1 MTHLIGIL
9 GYNNQERV
17 NKCAAS
23 VREQLPLDTQLWL
36 IDNSAAP
43 LDPPPGCDYV
53 RWVRDQTRGGFTESL
68 RAFLRMA
75 QDNECKTATFLND
88 DLTMEPGCL
97 HAMLGYATQEPHVA
111 LVNPMQVDAYNPQV
125 VICAGTGPAYP
136 AGIHK
141 VGERGRVP
149 APIED
154 VRWMPF
160 CAVTFNLA
168 AVRDIGFPD
177 PNMRIWFSDSDYCLR
192 ARLHG
197 WRVVSLGDKGIVRH
211 EHSASV
217 NAMDQKVRERAFLA
231 DQTAFERK
239 WGGGLLAEYST

>member
-9 GYNNQERV
+9 GFNSQERV

-23 VREQLPLDTQLWL
+23 VAEQKPPDAQLWL
-36 IDNSAAP
+36 IDNSDAP
-43 LDPPPGCDYV
+43 LAPPPGCDYV
-53 RWVRDQTRGGFTESL
+53 RYVRDQTRGGFTAAL
-68 RAFLRMA
+68 RVFLRIA

-97 HAMLGYATQEPHVA
+97 KAMLDYSTQEPHVG
-111 LVNPMQVDAYNPQV
+111 LVNPIQVDAYNPQV

-141 VGERGRVP
+141 VGQRGVVA
-149 APIED
+149 APVED

-160 CAVTFNLA
+160 CATTFVME
-168 AVRDIGFPD
+168 AVRDIGLPD
-177 PNMRIWFSDSDYCLR
+177 PSMAIWFSDSDYCLR

-217 NAMDQKVRERAFLA
+217 NAMDQKVRERKFLQ

-239 WGGGLLAEYST
+239 WGGQLLAEYST